1 MSIAILRTFVAKRK
15 EEHEEMINKKNKSY
29 QHVSQDIPPTSDGD
43 GTSSEQLASSS
54 LDGEINGDHGEELH
68 LTPDKV
74 EDPSTETTQAPSLK
88 RIRELNAPV
97 VLEVG
102 LYYVKSLSAG
112 LQYG

>member
-54 LDGEINGDHGEELH
+54 LDGETNGNHGKEIH
-68 LTPDKV
+68 RTADKA
-74 EDPSTETTQAPSLK
+74 EGPSTETTQTPSSK
-88 RIRELNAPV
+88 RIKELNAPI

-102 LYYVKSLSAG
+102 PYYVKSLCAG
-112 LQYG
+112 LQYE